1 MLRKMLFGLFA
12 LMLAIGILVAEEA
25 KGKFKKSAG
34 EKGKRTLV
42 ITVGDKDEEFSMS
55 KETKVVKGSDEVKGK
70 DRGAALKGLKEGD
83 EVTVNYE
90 KDGDKK
96 VIKELKIK

>member
-1 MLRKMLFGLFA
+1 MLRKLLFGVFA
-12 LMLAIGILVAEEA
+12 LLLCIGLIVADEA
-25 KGKFKKSAG
+25 KGKFKKQAG

-42 ITVGDKDEEFSMS
+42 VTVGDKDEEFSLAKES
-55 KETKVVKGSDEVKGK
+55 KVFKGSDEVTKK
-70 DRGAALKGLKEGD
+70 EKAAALKGLKEGD
-83 EVTVNYE
+83 EVTVIFD